1 MYIYND
7 LSLQILMTSI
17 ELNSIYKHTIKDLLN
32 FEKIELNNL
41 QKASSLTFLRCE
53 RFVEGFKCYVELV
66 KLLNTFFGD
75 LSVLTETG
83 LIKQYKNLKK
93 KIVDEN
99 IIAMILV
106 GLNKDDI
113 MINNYTDINFKNI
126 KLTVSSIC
134 RILLR
139 EHFTVDEIDKCC
151 RESRN
156 FNIYFNNN

>member
-7 LSLQILMTSI
+7 LSLHILMTSI
-17 ELNSIYKHTIKDLLN
+17 ELNSIYEHSIKDLLN

-53 RFVEGFKCYVELV
+53 RFVEGFDCNIELI
-66 KLLNTFFGD
+66 KLINTFFGD

-99 IIAMILV
+99 SIAMILV
-106 GLNKDDI
+106 GLNKGDI
-113 MINNYTDINFKNI
+113 MINNYTDINYNNI
-126 KLTVSSIC
+126 KLTISSIC

-139 EHFTVDEIDKCC
+139 EHFTVNEIDKCC
-151 RESRN
+151 WESPN
-156 FNIYFNNN
+156 LEIYFNNN

>member
-1 MYIYND
+1 MI
-7 LSLQILMTSI
+7 SI
-17 ELNSIYKHTIKDLLN
+17 ELNSIYEHSIKDLLN
-32 FEKIELNNL
+32 FEKIELNNI

-53 RFVEGFKCYVELV
+53 RFVEGFYCNVELV
-66 KLLNTFFGD
+66 KLLNTYFGD

-99 IIAMILV
+99 SIAMILV

-139 EHFTVDEIDKCC
+139 EHFTEEEIDKCC
-151 RESRN
+151 RESPN
-156 FNIYFNNN
+156 LEIYFNNI